1 MLLLFAAEALAILHP
16 GWQASAQPFNP
27 QADVEKHGVRFP
39 VPGMMTLER
48 DARGF
53 YIQR

>member
-1 MLLLFAAEALAILHP
+1 MRVKAFL
-16 GWQASAQPFNP
+16 
-27 QADVEKHGVRFP
+27 VERGVRFP
-39 VPGMMTLER
+39 VPGLMTLER